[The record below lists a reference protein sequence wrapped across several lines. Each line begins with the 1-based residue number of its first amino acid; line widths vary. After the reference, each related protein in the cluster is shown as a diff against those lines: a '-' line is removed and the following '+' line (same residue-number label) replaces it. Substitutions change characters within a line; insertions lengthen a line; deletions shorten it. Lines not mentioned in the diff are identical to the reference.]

1 MMTKQNT
8 QLPKKNDKQ
17 KSRRKKEELKLV
29 TSDGREFYATNS
41 ELLKELK
48 LWRASCPENPK
59 ERVISEKLALIM
71 MSIAKHITN
80 HSFFRNYPKEMKEDL
95 VGQALYKMVSGI
107 HHYKFKYTN
116 PFAYLS
122 QICFNSGKAICAN
135 HYKQLNIKKKYY
147 QEKVHQMEDDD
158 CLSPNSVMLHYFD
171 NIY

>member
-1 MMTKQNT
+1 MMTDKNFS
-8 QLPKKNDKQ
+8 KKPVKA
-17 KSRRKKEELKLV
+17 RRKKEELKLV

-48 LWRASCPENPK
+48 LWRASSPDPN
-59 ERVISEKLALIM
+59 ERIISEKLALIM

-116 PFAYLS
+116 PFAYFS

-147 QEKVHQMEDDD
+147 KDKVHEMEDED